1 MNPNGNQ
8 KFGKRSKVLM
18 DSMLSI
24 EDLESGYGPMQVL
37 WKPSLIVNKGSIT
50 SLLGPNGVGKSTL
63 LYTVLGSV
71 EPWSGKIFYEDEEI
85 THFPTHKK
93 VDLGISLVPEGKHL
107 FGGMTVHENLIM
119 GAYRKEATKNISESL
134 DLVYSLFP
142 ILKERDKQQAG
153 TLSGGQQQMVTIAR
167 ALMSKPK
174 LIMLD
179 EPSQGLAPKLV
190 GEVFE
195 TVEKLQTEVGLTI
208 LLVEQNAEASLDAAN
223 YVYIMHEGQIKAEGT
238 PEKIKG
244 SSDIREAYLGI

>member
-1 MNPNGNQ
+1 
-8 KFGKRSKVLM
+8 M
-18 DSMLSI
+18 DDILRV
-24 EDLESGYGPMQVL
+24 ENLESGYGPMQVL
-37 WKPSLIVNKGSIT
+37 WKPSLRVKKGSIT
-50 SLLGPNGVGKSTL
+50 SLLGPNGAGKSTL
-63 LYTVLGSV
+63 LNTVLGAV
-71 EPWSGKIFYEDEEI
+71 EPWAGNIFYDDEDI
-85 THFPTHKK
+85 TNLPTHKK

-119 GAYRKEATKNISESL
+119 GAYRKEAMKKIDESI
-134 DLVYSLFP
+134 DIVYSLFP
-142 ILKERDKQQAG
+142 ILKEREKQLAG

-167 ALMSKPK
+167 SIMAKPR
-174 LIMLD
+174 LVMLD

-195 TVEKLQTEVGLTI
+195 TIEKLQAEVGLTI

-223 YVYIMHEGQIKAEGT
+223 YVYIMHEGQIKAEGA